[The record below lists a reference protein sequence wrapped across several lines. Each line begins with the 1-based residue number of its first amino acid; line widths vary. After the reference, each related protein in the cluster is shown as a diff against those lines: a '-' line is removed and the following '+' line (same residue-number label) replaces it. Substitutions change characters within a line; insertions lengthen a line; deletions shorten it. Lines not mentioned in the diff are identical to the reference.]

1 MKEEE
6 KTLEQKAA
14 ETILQTP
21 VEIKVGDK
29 TYHTAPPST
38 ATLILASEAV
48 AKLPHVVL
56 DPKNVVEESL
66 SIAKDCRALGDIVAI
81 FILGAKNLKEKVR
94 VQKTREERYLW
105 GLLKREVIEE
115 VEEVIDRKAELA
127 QELLE
132 CLTPSE
138 LYNISVTVLQRMNL
152 TDFFGL
158 TTFLIE
164 INLLRQ
170 TKVGTEAT
178 VLGQ

>member
-1 MKEEE
+1 MEEE
-6 KTLEQKAA
+6 KTIEQKAA

-21 VEIKVGDK
+21 VEIKVGEK
-29 TYHTAPPST
+29 TYLTAPPST

-48 AKLPHVVL
+48 SRLPHVVL

-66 SIAKDCRALGDIVAI
+66 SIAKDCRALGEIVAI
-81 FILGAKNLKEKVR
+81 FILGAKNLKEKVK
-94 VQKTREERYLW
+94 VQKTHEERYLW

-115 VEEVIDRKAELA
+115 VEEARDRKTELA
-127 QELLE
+127 TELLE
-132 CLTPSE
+132 CLTPAE
-138 LYNISVTVLQRMNL
+138 LYNITVTVLQRMNL

-170 TKVGTEAT
+170 TKVETEVTA
-178 VLGQ
+178 LGQS